1 MPCEAQNSEL
11 NQRSVMLASL
21 VLGLIRFSQHPGL
34 GSSGCLSE
42 DIRAVP
48 TAWRGRALRAKHFR
62 PCRIAPDQWFLF
74 WVLWIHCLL
83 LCTFENRPN
92 WGQSIW
98 AKRRILN
105 TIKNQLQPA
114 TINRCLSN
122 PHAHL
127 QISSL
132 KLLGKTR
139 AEPKQLQTIEGKVFL
154 KTSSIWLV
162 YNLSYTNCG

>member
-48 TAWRGRALRAKHFR
+48 TAWREEHWEQTFQTMSDRTGPVISFLGTMDTLFAALHVWKPTELGTVDLSKKA
-62 PCRIAPDQWFLF
+62 
-74 WVLWIHCLL
+74 
-83 LCTFENRPN
+83 
-92 WGQSIW
+92 
-98 AKRRILN
+98 N
-105 TIKNQLQPA
+105 TEYHQKPTSTSHYQPM
-114 TINRCLSN
+114 SFQ
-122 PHAHL
+122 PSWHL